1 MVKVKIYFF
10 ASIREKFGKKVLDFQ
25 VQKGSTVSQLISSLE
40 QEFKLTSINDCMVAI
55 DMEYVDKD
63 YIIKKDEELF
73 LIPPVSGGNEE
84 NSEFDDQIIIHEK
97 VIDKDQIIEDFFS
110 DEDGAVVF
118 FYGVTRNNHDN
129 KTVIS
134 LEYES
139 LIPMAK
145 NEINKILVSIH
156 RKWNVSKIVVFHRL
170 GKLYPGEISML
181 IGISSKHRK
190 PAIQSLDYLID
201 TLKKTVPIWKKE
213 FYEEGEEWIED
224 NITSS

>member
-1 MVKVKIYFF
+1 MINVKIYFF
-10 ASIREKFGKKVLDFQ
+10 ASIRENFGKKILDFQ
-25 VQKGSTVSQLISSLE
+25 VQNGSTISQLISTLE
-40 QEFKLTSINDCMVAI
+40 REFNLTSIHNCMVAI
-55 DMEYVDKD
+55 DMKYVDKN
-63 YIIKKDEELF
+63 YIIKKYEEIY

-84 NSEFDDQIIIHEK
+84 NLEFDDQIIIDEN
-97 VIDKDQIIEDFFS
+97 VILKDQIIESFFS
-110 DEDGAVVF
+110 HEDGAVVF

-145 NEINKILVSIH
+145 NEINKIFVSIH
-156 RKWNVSKIVVFHRL
+156 RKWNVSKIVLLHRL

-190 PAIQSLDYLID
+190 PAIQSIDYLID
-201 TLKKTVPIWKKE
+201 ELKKTVPIWKKE
-213 FYEEGEEWIED
+213 IYDVGEEWIED
-224 NITSS
+224 NITSY

>member
-145 NEINKILVSIH
+145 NEINKILELV
-156 RKWNVSKIVVFHRL
+156 KFV
-170 GKLYPGEISML
+170 
-181 IGISSKHRK
+181 
-190 PAIQSLDYLID
+190 
-201 TLKKTVPIWKKE
+201 
-213 FYEEGEEWIED
+213 
-224 NITSS
+224 

>member
-110 DEDGAVVF
+110 F
-118 FYGVTRNNHDN
+118 T
-129 KTVIS
+129 I
-134 LEYES
+134 
-139 LIPMAK
+139 
-145 NEINKILVSIH
+145 
-156 RKWNVSKIVVFHRL
+156 
-170 GKLYPGEISML
+170 
-181 IGISSKHRK
+181 
-190 PAIQSLDYLID
+190 
-201 TLKKTVPIWKKE
+201 
-213 FYEEGEEWIED
+213 
-224 NITSS
+224 